1 MKIGL
6 DLGGTNFR
14 VGLVDTDR
22 LVCKEVVP
30 CPQGSEKEVNDAL
43 LSLVGKV
50 MTDEVTSIGV
60 GVPSVV
66 DRERGIVY
74 NAANIPSWKEVHLK
88 EIMEE
93 RFHRPVFINN
103 DANCF
108 TLGVHVFGE
117 GRGYRDMVGLTLGT
131 GVGAGLIINGRLYNG
146 HNTGAGEVGSLPFR
160 EKDYEHYCASRFFQD
175 FHTTG
180 KALAEEG
187 RQGEPR
193 ALEIW
198 RHFGD
203 REPVRRRSQG
213 RLWRG
218 LRQRRGQRDRRP
230 HGYRQRSG
238 RLLRRFLRERAGV
251 HLGAAH
257 RAAARHRRGVR
268 LVPRRDA
275 RPTWR
280 VPLPRVGSPT
290 SHHPLSSRERW
301 SAWCSHAG

>member
-14 VGLVDTDR
+14 VGLVDKNR
-22 LVCKEVVP
+22 LVCKEVIP

-43 LSLVGKV
+43 LSLVGK
-50 MTDEVTSIGV
+50 MITDEVTSIGV
-60 GVPSVV
+60 GVPSVI

-74 NAANIPSWKEVHLK
+74 HAANIPSWKEVHLK

-180 KALAEEG
+180 KALAEEA
-187 RQGEPR
+187 RQGNQR

-198 RHFGD
+198 RQFGD
-203 REPVRRRSQG
+203 NLGCLMLAIMYAYDPEAIIIGGGIAEAFDLYRDGMFACLGEFPYPESVA
-213 RLWRG
+213 RLHIAPSHLDNAG
-218 LRQRRGQRDRRP
+218 L
-230 HGYRQRSG
+230 
-238 RLLRRFLRERAGV
+238 
-251 HLGAAH
+251 LGAAM
-257 RAAARHRRGVR
+257 
-268 LVPRRDA
+268 L
-275 RPTWR
+275 
-280 VPLPRVGSPT
+280 
-290 SHHPLSSRERW
+290 EE
-301 SAWCSHAG
+301 

>member
-103 DANCF
+103 DAN
-108 TLGVHVFGE
+108 
-117 GRGYRDMVGLTLGT
+117 
-131 GVGAGLIINGRLYNG
+131 
-146 HNTGAGEVGSLPFR
+146 
-160 EKDYEHYCASRFFQD
+160 
-175 FHTTG
+175 
-180 KALAEEG
+180 
-187 RQGEPR
+187 
-193 ALEIW
+193 
-198 RHFGD
+198 
-203 REPVRRRSQG
+203 
-213 RLWRG
+213 
-218 LRQRRGQRDRRP
+218 
-230 HGYRQRSG
+230 
-238 RLLRRFLRERAGV
+238 
-251 HLGAAH
+251 
-257 RAAARHRRGVR
+257 
-268 LVPRRDA
+268 
-275 RPTWR
+275 
-280 VPLPRVGSPT
+280 
-290 SHHPLSSRERW
+290 
-301 SAWCSHAG
+301 